1 MNLLAVDTSS
11 GQGSLALAR
20 DDGWCAVV
28 PLTAEWKSTTLHA
41 ELACLLE
48 RHGLT
53 SRDLD
58 GYAVANGPG
67 AFTGLR
73 IGLAAVKALA
83 EVHAKRIV
91 TISTLEAVAEAG
103 RELLPASFSGDLAA
117 LLDARRGQIFGALF
131 RVEGPVLHQLI
142 GDCVCPLRA
151 FLERVR
157 AIGGADVRFCST
169 ELDSFAVEIRAAGW
183 SDQALLAVSPNL
195 AGTLARIGIERLK
208 QGRGLAAAAA
218 EANYVRPSD
227 AEIFWKGSC

>member
-20 DDGWCAVV
+20 DDGWCEVV

-41 ELACLLE
+41 ELARLLE

-91 TISTLEAVAEAG
+91 TISTLQVVAAAG
-103 RELLPASFSGDLAA
+103 KELLPASFSGELAA
-117 LLDARRGQIFGALF
+117 LLDARRGQVFGALF

-157 AIGGADVRFCST
+157 ATGGADVRFCST
-169 ELDSFAVEIRAAGW
+169 ELDSFAVEIRSAGW

-195 AGTLARIGIERLK
+195 AGTLARIGTERLK

>member
-41 ELACLLE
+41 ELARLLE

-151 FLERVR
+151 FLERGSLWP
-157 AIGGADVRFCST
+157 ISPMY
-169 ELDSFAVEIRAAGW
+169 SFRK
-183 SDQALLAVSPNL
+183 
-195 AGTLARIGIERLK
+195 T
-208 QGRGLAAAAA
+208 
-218 EANYVRPSD
+218 
-227 AEIFWKGSC
+227 